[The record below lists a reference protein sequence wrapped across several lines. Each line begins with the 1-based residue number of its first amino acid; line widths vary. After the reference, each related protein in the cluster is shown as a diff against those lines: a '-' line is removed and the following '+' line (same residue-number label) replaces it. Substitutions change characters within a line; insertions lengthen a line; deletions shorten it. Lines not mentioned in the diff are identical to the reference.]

1 MGTETRGRGTR
12 GRGTR
17 GRGTRGRGT
26 HGLILLIS
34 SPAYDSCLETTEKC
48 TLQIQRKYQVLFV
61 YHVPESP
68 CPCPRVP
75 RPRVPRL
82 YSHVPE
88 FHVSESRVSESHVPN
103 LSAKSEDFF
112 GIWQVSILRVVSTP
126 K

>member
-1 MGTETRGRGTR
+1 MIAVSR
-12 GRGTR
+12 
-17 GRGTRGRGT
+17 
-26 HGLILLIS
+26 
-34 SPAYDSCLETTEKC
+34 PPKKC